1 MNESARKYYLQ
12 HREVVFRKTDQR
24 LSILLV
30 LQWGIIV
37 LLTILANFQSQAP
50 DGYLIPIVLL
60 GGGFVLISAYSAT
73 FFRGQAATRHIIAV
87 SQVILSSIL
96 IYSTHG
102 RIESHFHVYIS
113 LILISLYREWGLLL
127 NAVGLI
133 AADNLMRGTFIP
145 TTIYGSATSG
155 PLTILE
161 HIIWPVIASLILM
174 RWCSHYCHIMA
185 EIAEQHTYSEDL
197 MRRLQEAISNSEIA
211 ETTITRLKSVLRST
225 TQDMV
230 STCDELIDLVGEQQ
244 FKTTEQVSAVTQTTA
259 AAAQLQKR
267 AIQSSHKAEKTSR
280 HSQKLLSLTKNS
292 SSLASQA
299 LIDMHALH
307 QKFEDIASEIRR
319 LCDITTRINEIGSSV
334 REIAN
339 RTNLLALNAAVE
351 AARAGEKGKGFAVVA
366 GEIRQL
372 ADRSKKSIGDL
383 KSLIAEIDLSSNATV
398 GAAEDGYRQLK
409 QSVKLV
415 SKVEKWSD
423 QVLKIAEEITENST
437 NIGFNASDQNSAL
450 DQVSQAMADLSAVSR
465 EATTGITEARI
476 AVRKLKD
483 LSHRLRVLGH

>member
-12 HREVVFRKTDQR
+12 HREVVFRKTDKR

-30 LQWGIIV
+30 LQWFVILLITV
-37 LLTILANFQSQAP
+37 LSSFQNKTS
-50 DGYLIPIVLL
+50 DNYLIPVVLF
-60 GGGFVLISAYSAT
+60 GGGCALISAYAAT
-73 FFRGQAATRHIIAV
+73 FFRGHNPTRHIITV
-87 SQVILSSIL
+87 SQIILSSVL
-96 IYSTHG
+96 IYVTHG
-102 RIESHFHVYIS
+102 RIESHFHVYVS
-113 LILISLYREWGLLL
+113 LILISMYREWGLLL
-127 NAVGLI
+127 NASSLV

-145 TTIYGSATSG
+145 ATIYGSSVSS

-161 HIIWPVIASLILM
+161 HIMWPAIASLILM
-174 RWCSHYCHIMA
+174 RWCAHYSHIMA

-197 MRRLQEAISNSEIA
+197 MRRLQKALSNGESS
-211 ETTITRLKSVLRST
+211 ETTIERLKSVLRT
-225 TQDMV
+225 TTHDMV
-230 STCDELIDLVGEQQ
+230 TTCDELIQLVGEQQ
-244 FKTTEQVSAVTQTTA
+244 FKTTQQVSAVTQTTA
-259 AAAQLQKR
+259 AAAQLQKK
-267 AIQSSHKAEKTSR
+267 AIQSSHKAEKTSQ

-415 SKVEKWSD
+415 SKVEKWSE
-423 QVLKIAEEITENST
+423 QVLKIAEEITENSA
-437 NIGFNASDQNSAL
+437 NIGFNANDQNSAL
-450 DQVSQAMADLSAVSR
+450 DQVSQAMTDLSTVSR
-465 EATTGITEARI
+465 EATTGITEARL

-483 LSHRLRVLGH
+483 LSHRLRVLAH